1 MVEDED
7 GKLHAELGVLQGV
20 ELGVELGVEA
30 KLDAEGGE
38 EQDVE
43 GCEGGYEEVDEEVA
57 RQRAEPAPKPNPQK
71 RITKSERFSVLC
83 SSKKNVHLFVFQLG
97 INLIQFLWELKC
109 FFSGFKSYILVTF
122 TSCSRAK
129 MSTLHLNSY
138 S

>member
-57 RQRAEPAPKPNPQK
+57 RQRAETAPKPNPQK

-83 SSKKNVHLFVFQLG
+83 SSKKNVICLFF
-97 INLIQFLWELKC
+97 NLEL
-109 FFSGFKSYILVTF
+109 T
-122 TSCSRAK
+122 
-129 MSTLHLNSY
+129 
-138 S
+138 